1 MTNYTSIQQG
11 GDNDDDD
18 AESCNR
24 PTTSIISN
32 KHKTLMGGFVAVV
45 GGLAVAITTNTTR
58 STPGIDN
65 IDSAASVAAAAAMVV
80 VDDVIIFHDDVYKD
94 FFDDD
99 FYVVVIDSA
108 AAAAAV
114 PVAKHVF
121 VIDSDDTV
129 VDFDVTV
136 RDCTFNECFDTS
148 CDKKLAPFVCERWNG
163 GPMGGC
169 SPTPWLEG
177 TCDDFCNLSNCESL
191 PIPPTTDSCQDVQ
204 CSIEWCE
211 SPQLCGSDVPYQCT
225 NGSGRFG
232 CSDDPLQW
240 TLRSSTSTCSECCDI
255 TTCGL

>member
-65 IDSAASVAAAAAMVV
+65 IDSAASVAAAAAVA
-80 VDDVIIFHDDVYKD
+80 II
-94 FFDDD
+94 DDD
-99 FYVVVIDSA
+99 F
-108 AAAAAV
+108 
-114 PVAKHVF
+114 
-121 VIDSDDTV
+121 
-129 VDFDVTV
+129 VDFDVTL
-136 RDCTFNECFDTS
+136 RECTFNECFDTS

-177 TCDDFCNLSNCESL
+177 TCDDFCNLSNCDTL
-191 PIPPTTDSCQDVQ
+191 PIPPTTDSCKDVH
-204 CSIEWCE
+204 CTIEWCE

-240 TLRSSTSTCSECCDI
+240 TLYVSTSTCSECCDI

>member
-45 GGLAVAITTNTTR
+45 GGLAVVITTNNTST

-65 IDSAASVAAAAAMVV
+65 IDSAAAAAAP
-80 VDDVIIFHDDVYKD
+80 
-94 FFDDD
+94 
-99 FYVVVIDSA
+99 A
-108 AAAAAV
+108 AA
-114 PVAKHVF
+114 HVF

-129 VDFDVTV
+129 DFV

-148 CDKKLAPFVCERWNG
+148 CDKKLAPFVCELWNG

-177 TCDDFCNLSNCESL
+177 TCDDFCNLSNCDTL
-191 PIPPTTDSCQDVQ
+191 PIPPTTDSCKDVE